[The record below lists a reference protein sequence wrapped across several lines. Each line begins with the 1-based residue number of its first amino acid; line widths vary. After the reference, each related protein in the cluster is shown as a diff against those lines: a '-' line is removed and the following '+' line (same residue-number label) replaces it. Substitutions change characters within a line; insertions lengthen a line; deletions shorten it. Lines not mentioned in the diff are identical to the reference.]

1 MRATARFRQLLAEP
15 GIITAPGAYDC
26 LTAAIIERTGF
37 PAVYMTGAGTS
48 VARIGYPDLAL
59 ATATEMLDN
68 AAAIAATVDVPV
80 IADADTGYGGTMNV
94 RRTIREYERTGVAA
108 VHIEDQQFP
117 KRCGHLEDKRVVSI
131 DEMVQKIHAA
141 VDARTD
147 GDFTII
153 VRTDALAVTGWAD
166 TLHRCDAFTAAGADA
181 LFVEALGSEEEAAEI
196 VARTSVPLLY
206 NFVETGKSPLLNVAE
221 LERLGFK
228 MVIFPGSAFM
238 SVAYRVGQVMAELK
252 ATGTTEHLVGEMTP
266 LTDAFELMGLSEM
279 LERDAGY
286 AVANDANDAEPL
298 DYLKE
303 EKLRFRIL
311 EREALSVYHDRI
323 KHTLTDADRG
333 KWLIINTESQDYKIV
348 PTEAEGLQHFTSYGR
363 HAPIYLMPIEEPESI
378 LMRGFLPGDE
388 T

>member
-1 MRATARFRQLLAEP
+1 MKATTSFRQLLGEP

-26 LTAAIIERTGF
+26 LTAAIIEKTGF

-59 ATATEMLDN
+59 ATATEMMDN
-68 AAAIAATVDVPV
+68 AAAIAATVSVPV

-108 VHIEDQQFP
+108 VHIEDQQSP
-117 KRCGHLEDKRVVSI
+117 KRCGHLEDKQVVPI
-131 DEMVQKIHAA
+131 GEMVQKIRAA

-147 GDFTII
+147 DDFTII
-153 VRTDALAVTGWAD
+153 VRTDALAVTGWDD
-166 TLHRCDAFTAAGADA
+166 TMRRCDAFTEAGADA
-181 LFVEALGSEEEAAEI
+181 LFVEAIRSAEEAAEV

-252 ATGTTEHLVGEMTP
+252 ATGTTEHLMGEMTP
-266 LTDAFELMGLSEM
+266 LTDAFEMMGLSEM

-286 AVANDANDAEPL
+286 AVANDTSE
-298 DYLKE
+298 YVQQE
-303 EKLRFRIL
+303 ERRFRAL
-311 EREALSVYHDRI
+311 ENKALAIFRNRI
-323 KHTLTDADRG
+323 EPNLTNADQG
-333 KWLIINTESQDYKIV
+333 KWLIIDTESEDYEV
-348 PTEAEGLQHFTSYGR
+348 FPTEFAGLQRLGEYNR
-363 HAPIYLMPIEEPESI
+363 EVPVYLMSIGEPEPI
-378 LMRGFLPGDE
+378 LMRGIPPEGFSQ
-388 T
+388 